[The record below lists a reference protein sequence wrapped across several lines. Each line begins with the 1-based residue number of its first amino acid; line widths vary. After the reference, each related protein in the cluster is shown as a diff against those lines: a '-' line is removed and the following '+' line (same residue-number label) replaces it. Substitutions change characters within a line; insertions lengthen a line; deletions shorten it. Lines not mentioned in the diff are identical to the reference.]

1 MRRLLSLVVLALLV
15 LPAWDA
21 ASAASR
27 HLELWSRL
35 RARGRVPP
43 DSGWDR
49 EFRALLPYLPSA
61 QPVGLVQVFPGSNTA
76 TRERHYYFLQYAL
89 APRLVL
95 PGAEQEFVVVQGS
108 AADAAGA
115 VDAATFTL
123 IRRFGDDFALYRR
136 TMR

>member
-1 MRRLLSLVVLALLV
+1 VRRLLTLISLALLV
-15 LPAWDA
+15 LPARDV

-27 HLELWSRL
+27 NYELWSRM

-49 EFRALLPYLPSA
+49 EYRALLSYLPES
-61 QPVGLVQVFPGSNTA
+61 QPIALVQAFPGSNTA

-89 APRLVL
+89 SPRLVL
-95 PGAEQEFVVVQGS
+95 PGADQEFVVVQGAPAP
-108 AADAAGA
+108 AAAA
-115 VDAATFTL
+115 VDPARLTL

-136 TMR
+136 TAR

>member
-1 MRRLLSLVVLALLV
+1 VRRLLTLLSLALLV
-15 LPAWDA
+15 LPAKDA

-27 HLELWSRL
+27 NYELWARM
-35 RARGRVPP
+35 RARGRVAP

-49 EFRALLPYLPSA
+49 EYRALLPHLPA
-61 QPVGLVQVFPGSNTA
+61 TGPIGLIQALPGSNTA

-95 PGAEQEFVVVQGS
+95 PGADLEFVVVQGT
-108 AADAAGA
+108 AANAAAA
-115 VDAATFTL
+115 VDPAAFTL

-136 TMR
+136 TTR